1 MKTWGEDPMRT
12 EGWGGAPT
20 MPRRARGP
28 GQPGAGVEGLS
39 PGAGVE
45 GLSPGGFRGAGQ
57 ADTNV

>member
-39 PGAGVE
+39 PG
-45 GLSPGGFRGAGQ
+45 GFRGAGQ